1 MTNQN
6 SALCVCYKN
15 PILNPIFRMKC
26 AYVHFKFQYPH
37 LNWQLFFPSIVKKMF
52 IIELVANI
60 SIDNKMRKIKI
71 VVVALELKIKMVI
84 FTIYYVCQ
92 SNRNMFYK
100 ATSRN

>member
-1 MTNQN
+1 
-6 SALCVCYKN
+6 
-15 PILNPIFRMKC
+15 
-26 AYVHFKFQYPH
+26 
-37 LNWQLFFPSIVKKMF
+37 MF
-52 IIELVANI
+52 IIELAVANI

-100 ATSRN
+100 ATSRNQIDSSSSVFVIEYTIDL